1 MHYKIFPYII
11 YSIIHFIITIWSYS
25 INMYQNY
32 YTRMEAFS
40 CFHSSSHIELRFHHR
55 SHHQFLFS
63 MPFHNLITRLYFEST
78 YPFILILH
86 YSYSYSQFNQS
97 SHIHMLVFY
106 FILFNWKSNYN
117 FWKLFSSLGLNFYYQ
132 MRSKIFFGIQNIIF
146 NIFIGIVD

>member
-106 FILFNWKSNYN
+106 FIENQIITFGNCFLHLVWTFIIKCDQR
-117 FWKLFSSLGLNFYYQ
+117 FFLA
-132 MRSKIFFGIQNIIF
+132 SKI
-146 NIFIGIVD
+146 